1 MRSAKH
7 RPSRLAAAAAAL
19 AAALLLSGC
28 AGDAEPSFTERGYPT
43 APPQELPGAAG
54 TDADVP
60 LTELVDPDWLAAT
73 AERTSIDPRVVA
85 AYAGAS
91 IRVAQTTPDCGIGWN
106 TLAGIGRVE
115 SYHGTI
121 YGSEVAG
128 DGSITPPIIGIPLD
142 GTNGTLAIPDTD
154 GGTLDTDTEWDR
166 AVGPMQFIPST
177 WAEFGQDANLDGTA
191 DPNQLDDAVL
201 TAAVYLCE
209 RGGELVSDDGWNTAV
224 SAYNLPVEYARDV
237 AAYAR
242 MYAE

>member
-1 MRSAKH
+1 M
-7 RPSRLAAAAAAL
+7 RPSTPRSRRFVAPLAAL
-19 AAALLLSGC
+19 AAAIILSGC
-28 AGDAEPSFTERGYPT
+28 AGESEPSFTERGYPT
-43 APPQELPGAAG
+43 APAQELPEAAS

-60 LTELVDPDWLAAT
+60 LVELVDADWLATT
-73 AERTSIDPRVVA
+73 AERTNIDPRVVA

-91 IRVAQTTPDCGIGWN
+91 IRVAQTTPGCGIGWN

-115 SYHGTI
+115 SHHGTI
-121 YGSEVAG
+121 YGSEVAEN
-128 DGSITPPIIGIPLD
+128 GSIDPPIIGIPLD
-142 GTNGTLAIPDTD
+142 GTNGTLAVPDTE
-154 GGTLDTDTEWDR
+154 GGTIDTDTEWDR

-177 WAEFGQDANLDGTA
+177 WAQFGQDANLDGTA

-201 TAAVYLCE
+201 TAAVYLCD
-209 RGGELVSDDGWNTAV
+209 RSGELVSDNGWNTAV